1 MKKFLALLISVIT
14 ALALTACGNTP
25 APAPDGAGDGN
36 ASPASPSPSADPVVM
51 MIGSTIAEDS
61 AQGMAL
67 AMFEELVEER
77 SEGRIDVQLYLNSTL
92 GDARQLCESIQ
103 MHTIQGCSTDAAS
116 ASNFDSNYTA
126 CDLPFLFLS
135 KEDAYA
141 AFDGEFG
148 DAMKASSDANGMRVL
163 SYWSNGFRNLSNSK
177 NPVYSPDDVS
187 GMKIR
192 VMEAPLY
199 INVLKAWGANPTPM
213 AFSEVYTALSQKTVD
228 GQDNGPVLTY
238 TNKFYEVQ
246 KYYTIL
252 EYAYCCSPFMID
264 GQWFDALDADLQEI
278 IVQADDE
285 CRAFE
290 REKEE
295 ELCEEYLDKMIAE
308 GLEVNELTA
317 EQKAVF
323 QSVSVPVWDVVKD
336 QIDPEI
342 YALCLE
348 LAGNA

>member
-1 MKKFLALLISVIT
+1 MKKTFALL
-14 ALALTACGNTP
+14 LAAIMVVSLVACGQKETTN
-25 APAPDGAGDGN
+25 PDATNDT
-36 ASPASPSPSADPVVM
+36 SKTADPIVM
-51 MIGSTIAEDS
+51 MIGSTIADDS

-67 AMFEELVEER
+67 HMFEELVEER

-103 MHTIQGCSTDAAS
+103 LHTIQGCSTDAAS
-116 ASNFDSNYTA
+116 ASNFDSNYIA

-135 KEDAYA
+135 KADAYA

-148 DAMKASSDANGMRVL
+148 EAMKASSDANGMRVL

-177 NPVYSPDDVS
+177 RPIYSPADTV
-187 GMKIR
+187 GLKIR

-213 AFSEVYTALSQKTVD
+213 AFSEVYSALSQGTVD

-238 TNKFYEVQ
+238 TNKFFEVQ
-246 KYYTIL
+246 DYYTIL

-264 GQWFDALDADLQEI
+264 GQWFDSLDEDLQQI

-295 ELCEEYLDKMIAE
+295 ELCAEYLKLMIDA
-308 GLEVNELTA
+308 GMQVNELTP
-317 EQKAVF
+317 EQKAEF
-323 QSVSVPVWDVVKD
+323 QKVSVPVWDVVKD
-336 QIDPEI
+336 QIDPDI

-348 LAGNA
+348 MAGK